1 MRITVEVQMKSK
13 INLTIDEELV
23 PQSKNYAKKQGL
35 SVSQLVEDLLRKT
48 VQNDKPSF
56 SSRWRGKFTIADK
69 DDGRF
74 NKLKERYL
82 S

>member
-1 MRITVEVQMKSK
+1 MKSK
-13 INLTIDEELV
+13 INLTIDEELI
-23 PQSKNYAKKQGL
+23 PQSKDYAKKQGL
-35 SVSQLVEDLLRKT
+35 SVSQLVEELLRRS

-56 SSRWRGKFTIADK
+56 SSHWRGKFKVADK

-74 NKLKERYL
+74 NKLQERYL